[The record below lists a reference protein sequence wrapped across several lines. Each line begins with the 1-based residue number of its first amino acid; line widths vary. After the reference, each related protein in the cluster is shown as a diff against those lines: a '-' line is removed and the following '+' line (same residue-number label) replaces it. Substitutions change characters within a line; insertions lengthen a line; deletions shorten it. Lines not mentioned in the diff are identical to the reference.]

1 MTPNLSV
8 KTTRRLNFKLKA
20 EKGIYFGYLA
30 VKDGSATVQLVPM
43 NSRQEGKIELSPLE
57 EEAV

>member
-1 MTPNLSV
+1 ML
-8 KTTRRLNFKLKA
+8 RLNFKLKA